1 MKSMVEMKL
10 RKMGMKRMKNREFHQ
25 CLGNGENKK
34 LWRGDREP
42 QRVLNFNCPFLT
54 GSYSDWFIQEANNDV
69 ESDVQETSGHA
80 GGRDDGTFE
89 DFADKV
95 LAMAQDLARKTSKY
109 TTTQIPKRARAVTS
123 SKVSRLRWNM
133 MSAWHLEMREEKES
147 VSADLRR
154 PRAGSWYNGRR
165 RFTGEYAKE
174 VANVSE
180 EKREY
185 YKEKVK
191 EMNKESHV
199 GTMESLKWAH
209 TKGVTLLQETASLLI
224 LKYEDIQ

>member
-1 MKSMVEMKL
+1 
-10 RKMGMKRMKNREFHQ
+10 
-25 CLGNGENKK
+25 
-34 LWRGDREP
+34 
-42 QRVLNFNCPFLT
+42 
-54 GSYSDWFIQEANNDV
+54 
-69 ESDVQETSGHA
+69 
-80 GGRDDGTFE
+80 
-89 DFADKV
+89 
-95 LAMAQDLARKTSKY
+95 
-109 TTTQIPKRARAVTS
+109 
-123 SKVSRLRWNM
+123 

-191 EMNKESHV
+191 EMNEESHV
-199 GTMESLKWAH
+199 GTVESLRRAQ
-209 TKGVTLLQETASLLI
+209 TPVVNLLRETASLLI
-224 LKYEDIQ
+224 LKFEDIHY